1 MADEDKNKD
10 KGKGE
15 EKEKKAVEKESSS
28 KPAEVKIGIVT
39 WAIMITII
47 VTLSSS
53 GFVLGRLLAGSS
65 SEEETSQTQEE
76 DSSKAAPAQT
86 KETQKVDKG
95 TWYYNDLEPVIV
107 NPDEPGA
114 TRFVRV
120 GLNLEISNELSQD
133 EAIEMI
139 QARKPR
145 LINWLNLYFNSLSLD
160 QMENEKDM
168 NRILS
173 QICDGFNEILFPEAK
188 PQIKK
193 VLIREFN
200 IQ

>member
-1 MADEDKNKD
+1 MADKDKEDK
-10 KGKGE
+10 
-15 EKEKKAVEKESSS
+15 KADEESSS
-28 KPAEVKIGIVT
+28 KPDEAKIGIMT
-39 WAIMITII
+39 WVIMITVIAL
-47 VTLSSS
+47 LSSS
-53 GFVLGRLLAGSS
+53 GFVLGRLVAGSS
-65 SEEETSQTQEE
+65 TPPDPALSQDETAPE
-76 DSSKAAPAQT
+76 AAPPQT
-86 KETQKVDKG
+86 PETLKASAG
-95 TWYYNDLEPVIV
+95 TWYYPDLESVVV

-120 GLNLEISNELSQD
+120 GLILEVSNELSQD
-133 EAIEMI
+133 EATKII
-139 QARKPR
+139 QDKKPR
-145 LINWLNLYFNSLSLD
+145 LINWLNLYFKGMSLD